1 MRPHLSDG
9 EESNRAETPGFPMPA
24 LSISPHT
31 TQIFEVIV
39 KHHDPYCQIIG
50 LSLSSNFLHPPET
63 PPQERSMPT
72 IVRSCVARNLP
83 RSRAGAWLRPYPR
96 AETGSLRDRVRRD
109 DRGVDP

>member
-39 KHHDPYCQIIG
+39 KHHDLYCQIIG

-72 IVRSCVARNLP
+72 IVRLCATRTFP
-83 RSRAGAWLRPYPR
+83 RLRAGAWPRPCPR
-96 AETGSLRDRVRRD
+96 AEIGSPRDTVRRE
-109 DRGVDP
+109 P